1 MRGCVN
7 TMGLQFVLGRANRD
21 KRSVLLDEIAESLTK
36 NSEESIFYLVP
47 DHIKFQA
54 EMTVLENLSQYPYF
68 KKKPIMGMMHL
79 QVFSF
84 TRLAWYWLKDTDI
97 YAKPQLTNTG
107 LSMLIRKLLIE
118 HEEKMTIYRGEVRKE
133 GFVQQ
138 MTDLFLELR
147 GGRIRQEDLDQMMI
161 NLGNTPKEADFKLK
175 LQDLSL
181 IYQAF
186 DAALLNKYIESED
199 IVSALIQKV
208 EELDLSQT
216 TIYIESYYQFT
227 AQEQSLVLALM
238 KAAKNVTIALTIDK
252 AYAVERPEMYN
263 LFQTTGMTYY
273 KLYQL
278 ARQNNVPVYKDK
290 IIQVKDQAYC
300 EELNQLEEFWVE
312 SSQLTPTNT
321 DAINSTH
328 SMGNCIEVWA
338 AENKQ
343 AEVTHVAKEIRKLV
357 ASGNYRY
364 RDILVLTR
372 NMDDYLSIIE
382 PLFTNHAIELFI
394 DSAELMNQHPLI
406 EVIDALVNIYKR
418 NWRYADV
425 MRLLR
430 TELVIPITE
439 GEESLSKERSQ
450 RVSQLV
456 YHTQK
461 FRERVDIT
469 ENVLLAYGYEGYQ
482 WTKTDPWH
490 YTRYFYEDAEF
501 QSDNDQRIEQIANS
515 VKTDLTALI
524 VPFFKRLEKAQTSR
538 EAAKELYLF
547 MEKVGIK
554 DQIGFWRDQA
564 IENNDLEEA
573 RKHEQ
578 TWQTFLQLLDEYVEV
593 LGDEPF
599 DLDSFHAILMTGFDN
614 ATYSMVPPSIDQVT
628 FSGIEGTRIG
638 TAKVTFMLGVTDAHL
653 PAKTE
658 NKSILTEED
667 RDFFSLFLDE
677 TQYLKPTVE
686 AVMASEPFIAY
697 QAFLDSSEKL
707 IFSYPTSDE
716 TKNGPKLSPYVDRIA
731 KAFALPIQSKL
742 MDVTSVETP
751 SERDLMDFV
760 GTKKTT
766 MSQLLMVLRKEQD
779 QRGQLTAFWQHLYY
793 EFKRDKQVAR
803 TFNHLLVSLVKKNLP
818 KPLKPEIATDLY
830 GKDLYLSVSRL
841 EAFYADHYGHFLT
854 YGLKLKDR
862 DVFELSPA
870 GTGEFF
876 HDALDH
882 LFKIVIQ
889 KNLTLD
895 QLNEETLEQLTT
907 EVLNELYGKPKFSI
921 LTASNRMKYI
931 RDQLGATIKKMVW
944 VIGNQSRRT
953 NMKNIQ
959 TEVLFGQVANQQGI
973 KGLSFPLNNGGTLH
987 LRGKIDRVDAMTL
1000 GDDHYLSIVDYKSSA
1015 HKFNYQDAYYG
1026 LAMQMITYLDTA
1038 LQNAVDLIGHKAKP
1052 AGAFYLHVSNPF
1064 MKKGTFLDET
1074 AYINELL
1081 KSYKMDGLLLEDE
1094 EMLLSLDPTI
1104 EPTKASLVYP
1114 FNQLKSEALKSN
1126 KFVTL
1131 DEMTALRQH
1140 NQKLIIEAG
1149 NKIVDGVTTLNP
1161 FYEKRQFIPTV
1172 NGPLRAVSQFDA
1184 MLPENNYRRM
1194 DALKREDILKK
1205 MQEEEEDEE

>member
-1 MRGCVN
+1 
-7 TMGLQFVLGRANRD
+7 MGLQFVLGRANRD

-36 NSEESIFYLVP
+36 QTEESIFYLVP

-54 EMTVLENLSQYPYF
+54 EMTVLEKLSHYPYF
-68 KKKPIMGMMHL
+68 EKKPIMGMMHL

-97 YAKPQLTNTG
+97 YAKPQLTTTG

-118 HEEKMTIYRGEVRKE
+118 HEEELTIYRGEVRKD

-147 GGRIRQEDLDQMMI
+147 SGRIAQADLDHMMFS
-161 NLGNTPKEADFKLK
+161 LGTSPKEADFKLK

-208 EELDLSQT
+208 EELNLSQT
-216 TIYIESYYQFT
+216 TFYIESYYQFT
-227 AQEQSLVLALM
+227 AQEQALILALM
-238 KAAKNVTIALTIDK
+238 KAAKKVTIALTSDK
-252 AYAVERPEMYN
+252 AYAVEKPEMHN
-263 LFQTTGMTYY
+263 LFQTSGATYY

-290 IIQVKDQAYC
+290 LIQEIDEAYC
-300 EELNQLEEFWVE
+300 GELNQLEEFWVE
-312 SSQLTPTNT
+312 TSQLTPAKNERVDGL
-321 DAINSTH
+321 DA
-328 SMGNCIEVWA
+328 MGNCIEIWA

-343 AEVTHVAKEIRKLV
+343 AEITHVAKEIRKLV
-357 ASGNYRY
+357 STGNYRY
-364 RDILVLTR
+364 KDILVLTR
-372 NMDDYLSIIE
+372 NMDDYLAIIE
-382 PLFTNHAIELFI
+382 PLFSSHEIESFV

-406 EVIDALVNIYKR
+406 EVIDSLVSIYKR

-430 TELVIPITE
+430 TELVIPKSE
-439 GEESLSKERSQ
+439 GEEALSKERAQ
-450 RVSQLV
+450 RVNQHV
-456 YHTQK
+456 QRARQ
-461 FRERVDIT
+461 FRERVDVT
-469 ENVLLAYGYEGYQ
+469 ENVLLCYGYEGYQ
-482 WTKTDPWH
+482 WTKSDPWH

-515 VKTDLTALI
+515 IKTDLTGLL
-524 VPFFKRLEKAQTSR
+524 VPFFNRLEKAQTSKD
-538 EAAKELYLF
+538 AAKELYVF
-547 MEKVGIK
+547 METIGVK

-564 IENNDLEEA
+564 IEDNDLEEA

-593 LGDEPF
+593 LGEEPF
-599 DLDSFHAILMTGFDN
+599 DLDSFYAILMTGFDN

-667 RDFFSLFLDE
+667 RDFFSQFLDD
-677 TQYLKPTVE
+677 TKYLKPTVE

-731 KAFALPIQSKL
+731 KAFHLPIQAKL
-742 MDVTSVETP
+742 MDVTSLENP
-751 SERDLMDFV
+751 SDKELMDFI

-766 MSQLLMVLRKEQD
+766 ISQLLMILRKEQD
-779 QRGQLTAFWQHLYY
+779 QKGQLSLFWQNLYTF
-793 EFKRDKQVAR
+793 FKRDKQVAR
-803 TFNHLLVSLVKKNLP
+803 DFNHLLVSLVKKNLP
-818 KPLKPEIATDLY
+818 IPLKSDIATDLY

-854 YGLKLKDR
+854 YGLKLQER

-882 LFKIVIQ
+882 LFKQIIQ
-889 KNLTLD
+889 KNLSFD
-895 QLNEETLEQLTT
+895 QLTEDMLEQLTSG
-907 EVLNELYGKPKFSI
+907 VLTELYGKPKFSI
-921 LTASNRMKYI
+921 LNASNRMKYI
-931 RDQLGATIKKMVW
+931 RDQLGQTIKKMVW

-953 NMKNIQ
+953 NMKNVQ
-959 TEVLFGQVANQQGI
+959 TEVLFGQVANQTGI
-973 KGLSFPLNNGGTLH
+973 EGLSFPLNNGGTLH
-987 LRGKIDRVDAMTL
+987 LRGKIDRVDAMNL
-1000 GDDHYLSIVDYKSSA
+1000 GDDYYLSVVDYKSSA

-1038 LQNAVDLIGHKAKP
+1038 LQNAVGLIGHEAKP

-1064 MKKGTFLDET
+1064 MKKGTFLDED

-1094 EMLLSLDPTI
+1094 DMLLSLDPTI

-1140 NQKLIIEAG
+1140 NQKLIVDAG
-1149 NKIVDGVTTLNP
+1149 NKIVEGVNTLNP

-1194 DALKREDILKK
+1194 ESLKREDILKK

>member
-1 MRGCVN
+1 
-7 TMGLQFVLGRANRD
+7 MGLQFVLGRANRD

-36 NSEESIFYLVP
+36 QTEESIFYLVP

-54 EMTVLENLSQYPYF
+54 EMTVLEKLSHYPYF
-68 KKKPIMGMMHL
+68 EKKPIMGMMHL

-97 YAKPQLTNTG
+97 YAKPQLTTTG

-118 HEEKMTIYRGEVRKE
+118 HEEELTIYRGEVRKD

-147 GGRIRQEDLDQMMI
+147 SGRIAQADLDHMMFS
-161 NLGNTPKEADFKLK
+161 LGTSPKEADFKLK

-208 EELDLSQT
+208 EELDLSQST
-216 TIYIESYYQFT
+216 FYIESYYQFT
-227 AQEQSLVLALM
+227 AQEQALILALM
-238 KAAKNVTIALTIDK
+238 KAAKKVTIALTSDK
-252 AYAVERPEMYN
+252 AYAVEKPEMHN
-263 LFQTTGMTYY
+263 LFQISGATYY

-290 IIQVKDQAYC
+290 LIQEIDEAYC
-300 EELNQLEEFWVE
+300 GELNQLEEFWVE
-312 SSQLTPTNT
+312 TSQLTPTNNERLDDL
-321 DAINSTH
+321 DA
-328 SMGNCIEVWA
+328 MGNCIEIWA

-343 AEVTHVAKEIRKLV
+343 AEITHVAKEIRKLV
-357 ASGNYRY
+357 ATGDYRY
-364 RDILVLTR
+364 KDILVLTR
-372 NMDDYLSIIE
+372 NMDDYLAIIE
-382 PLFTNHAIELFI
+382 PLFSSHAIELFV

-406 EVIDALVNIYKR
+406 EVIDALVSIYKR

-430 TELVIPITE
+430 TELVIPKRE
-439 GEESLSKERSQ
+439 GEEALSKERAQ
-450 RVSQLV
+450 RVNQHV
-456 YHTQK
+456 QRARQ
-461 FRERVDIT
+461 FRERVDVT
-469 ENVLLAYGYEGYQ
+469 ENVLLSYGYEGYQ
-482 WTKTDPWH
+482 WTKSEPWH

-515 VKTDLTALI
+515 IKTDLAGLL
-524 VPFFKRLEKAQTSR
+524 VPFFNRLEKAQTSKD
-538 EAAKELYLF
+538 AAKELYVF
-547 MEKVGIK
+547 METIGVK

-564 IENNDLEEA
+564 IEDNDLEEA

-599 DLDSFHAILMTGFDN
+599 NLDSFYAILMTGFDN

-667 RDFFSLFLDE
+667 RDFFSQFLDD
-677 TQYLKPTVE
+677 TKYLKPTVE

-731 KAFALPIQSKL
+731 KAFHLPIQAKL
-742 MDVTSVETP
+742 MDVTSLENP
-751 SERDLMDFV
+751 SDKELLDFV

-766 MSQLLMVLRKEQD
+766 ISQLLMILRKEQD
-779 QRGQLTAFWQHLYY
+779 QKGQLSLFWQNLYTF
-793 EFKRDKQVAR
+793 FKRDKQVAR
-803 TFNHLLVSLVKKNLP
+803 DFNHLLVSLVKKNLP
-818 KPLKPEIATDLY
+818 VPLKSTIATDLY

-854 YGLKLKDR
+854 YGLKLQER
-862 DVFELSPA
+862 DIFELSPA

-882 LFKIVIQ
+882 LFKQIIQ
-889 KNLTLD
+889 KNLSFD
-895 QLNEETLEQLTT
+895 QLTEDMLEQLTS
-907 EVLNELYGKPKFSI
+907 EVLTELYGKPKFSI
-921 LTASNRMKYI
+921 LNASNRMKYI
-931 RDQLGATIKKMVW
+931 RDQLGQTIKKMVW

-953 NMKNIQ
+953 NMKNVQ
-959 TEVLFGQVANQQGI
+959 TEVLFGQVANQTGI
-973 KGLSFPLNNGGTLH
+973 EGLSFPLNNGGTLH
-987 LRGKIDRVDAMTL
+987 LRGKIDRVDAMNL
-1000 GDDHYLSIVDYKSSA
+1000 GDDYYLSVVDYKSSA

-1038 LQNAVDLIGHKAKP
+1038 LQNAVGLIGHEAKP

-1064 MKKGTFLDET
+1064 MKKGTFLDED

-1094 EMLLSLDPTI
+1094 DMLLSLDPTI

-1140 NQKLIIEAG
+1140 NQKLIVDAG
-1149 NKIVDGVTTLNP
+1149 NKIVEGVNTLNP

-1194 DALKREDILKK
+1194 ESLKREDILKK

>member
-1 MRGCVN
+1 
-7 TMGLQFVLGRANRD
+7 MGLQFILGRANRD
-21 KRSVLLDEIAESLTK
+21 KRSVLLDEIAESLTQ
-36 NSEESIFYLVP
+36 NTEESIFYLVP

-54 EMTVLENLSQYPYF
+54 EMTVLEKLSQYPYF

-97 YAKPQLTNTG
+97 YAKPQLTTTG

-118 HEEKMTIYRGEVRKE
+118 HEEELTIYRGEVRKD

-147 GGRIRQEDLDQMMI
+147 SGRIMQNDLDQMI
-161 NLGNTPKEADFKLK
+161 FNLGNSPKEADFKLK

-181 IYQAF
+181 IYQSF

-208 EELDLSQT
+208 EELDLSET

-227 AQEQSLVLALM
+227 AQEQALILALM
-238 KAAKNVTIALTIDK
+238 KAAKKVTIALTTDK
-252 AYAVERPEMYN
+252 PYAVEKPEMHN
-263 LFQTTGMTYY
+263 LFQTSGITYY

-290 IIQVKDQAYC
+290 IVHEIDEAYC

-312 SSQLTPTNT
+312 TSQLTPATKEHT
-321 DAINSTH
+321 TH
-328 SMGNCIEVWA
+328 QSMGNCIEVWA

-343 AEVTHVAKEIRKLV
+343 AEITHIAKEIRKLV
-357 ASGNYRY
+357 ATSNYRY
-364 RDILVLTR
+364 KDILVLTR

-382 PLFTNHAIELFI
+382 PLFTSYDIELFI
-394 DSAELMNQHPLI
+394 DSAELMNQHPLV
-406 EVIDALVNIYKR
+406 EVIDSLVNIYKR

-430 TELVIPITE
+430 TELVIPAIE
-439 GEESLSKERSQ
+439 GQESLSKERSQ
-450 RVSQLV
+450 RVSHHVQS
-456 YHTQK
+456 TQK
-461 FRERVDIT
+461 FRERIDIT
-469 ENVLLAYGYEGYQ
+469 ENVLLAYGYEGYH
-482 WTKTDPWH
+482 WTKTEPWH
-490 YTRYFYEDAEF
+490 YTRYFYENAEF
-501 QSDNDQRIEQIANS
+501 QSDNDQRIEQIANT
-515 VKTDLTALI
+515 VKTDITGLL

-547 MEKVGIK
+547 MEKVGVK

-599 DLDSFHAILMTGFDN
+599 NLDSFHAILMTGFDN

-638 TAKVTFMLGVTDAHL
+638 TAKVTFMLGVTDAKL

-667 RDFFSLFLDE
+667 RDFFSRFLDD

-697 QAFLDSSEKL
+697 QAFLDSSDKL

-731 KAFALPIQSKL
+731 KAFHLPIQSKL
-742 MDVTSVETP
+742 MDVISLEHP
-751 SERDLMDFV
+751 SDKELLDFV

-766 MSQLLMVLRKEQD
+766 ISQLLMILRKEQD
-779 QRGQLTAFWQHLYY
+779 QKGQLNAFWQNLYY
-793 EFKRDKQVAR
+793 FFKRDKQVAQD
-803 TFNHLLVSLVKKNLP
+803 FNHLLVSLVKKNLP
-818 KPLKPEIATDLY
+818 KPLNSSIATDLY

-882 LFKIVIQ
+882 LFKTIIQ
-889 KNLTLD
+889 KNLSFEQLTEEMLD
-895 QLNEETLEQLTT
+895 QLTT
-907 EVLNELYGKPKFSI
+907 EVLTDLYGKPKFSI
-921 LTASNRMKYI
+921 LSASNRMKYI
-931 RDQLGATIKKMVW
+931 RDQLGQTIKKMVW

-959 TEVLFGQVANQQGI
+959 TEVLFGQVANQKGI
-973 KGLSFPLNNGGTLH
+973 EGLTFPLNNGGTLH
-987 LRGKIDRVDAMTL
+987 LRGKIDRVDAMSL
-1000 GDDHYLSIVDYKSSA
+1000 GDEYYLSVVDYKSSA

-1038 LQNAVDLIGHKAKP
+1038 LQNAVQLIGHEAKP

-1094 EMLLSLDPTI
+1094 DMLLSLDPTI
-1104 EPTKASLVYP
+1104 EPTTASLVYP
-1114 FNQLKSEALKSN
+1114 FNQLKNEALKSN

-1131 DEMTALRQH
+1131 NEMTALRQH
-1140 NQKLIIEAG
+1140 NQKLIIDAG

-1194 DALKREDILKK
+1194 EPLKREDILKK
-1205 MQEEEEDEE
+1205 MQKEEEEDEE

>member
-1 MRGCVN
+1 
-7 TMGLQFVLGRANRD
+7 MGLQFVLGRANRD

-36 NSEESIFYLVP
+36 QTEESIFYLVP

-54 EMTVLENLSQYPYF
+54 EMTVLEKLSHYSYF
-68 KKKPIMGMMHL
+68 EKKPIMGMMHL

-97 YAKPQLTNTG
+97 YAKPQLTTTG

-118 HEEKMTIYRGEVRKE
+118 HEEELTIYRGEVRKD

-147 GGRIRQEDLDQMMI
+147 SGRIAQADLDHMMFS
-161 NLGNTPKEADFKLK
+161 LGTSPKEADFKLK

-208 EELDLSQT
+208 EELDLSKT

-227 AQEQSLVLALM
+227 AQEQALILALM
-238 KAAKNVTIALTIDK
+238 KAAKKVTIALTSDK
-252 AYAVERPEMYN
+252 AYAVEKPEMHN
-263 LFQTTGMTYY
+263 LFQTSGATYY

-278 ARQNNVPVYKDK
+278 ARQNNIPVYKDK
-290 IIQVKDQAYC
+290 LIQEIDEAYC
-300 EELNQLEEFWVE
+300 GELNQLEEFWVE
-312 SSQLTPTNT
+312 TSQITSTNNELLDNIDT
-321 DAINSTH
+321 
-328 SMGNCIEVWA
+328 MGNCIEIWA

-343 AEVTHVAKEIRKLV
+343 AEITHVAKEIRKLV
-357 ASGNYRY
+357 ATGDYRY
-364 RDILVLTR
+364 KDILVLTR
-372 NMDDYLSIIE
+372 NMDDYLAIIE
-382 PLFTNHAIELFI
+382 PLFSSHEIELFV

-406 EVIDALVNIYKR
+406 EVIDSLVSIYKR

-430 TELVIPITE
+430 TELVIPISE
-439 GEESLSKERSQ
+439 GEEALSKERAQ
-450 RVSQLV
+450 RVNQHV
-456 YHTQK
+456 QRARQ
-461 FRERVDIT
+461 FRERVDVT
-469 ENVLLAYGYEGYQ
+469 ENVLLSYGYEGYQ
-482 WTKTDPWH
+482 WTKSDPWH

-515 VKTDLTALI
+515 IKTDLTGLL
-524 VPFFKRLEKAQTSR
+524 VPFFNRLEKAQTSKD
-538 EAAKELYLF
+538 AAKELYVF
-547 MEKVGIK
+547 METIGVK

-564 IENNDLEEA
+564 IEDNDLEEA

-593 LGDEPF
+593 LGEEPF
-599 DLDSFHAILMTGFDN
+599 DLDSFYAILMTGFDN

-667 RDFFSLFLDE
+667 RDFFSQFLDD
-677 TQYLKPTVE
+677 TKYLKPTVE
-686 AVMASEPFIAY
+686 AVMASELFIAY

-707 IFSYPTSDE
+707 IFSFPTSDE

-731 KAFALPIQSKL
+731 KAFHLPIQPKL
-742 MDVTSVETP
+742 MDVTSLENP
-751 SERDLMDFV
+751 SDKELMDFV

-766 MSQLLMVLRKEQD
+766 ISQLLMILRKEQD
-779 QRGQLTAFWQHLYY
+779 QKGQLSLFWQNLYTF
-793 EFKRDKQVAR
+793 FKRDKQVAR
-803 TFNHLLVSLVKKNLP
+803 DFNHLLVSLVKKNLP
-818 KPLKPEIATDLY
+818 VPLKSTIATDLY

-854 YGLKLKDR
+854 YGLKLKER

-882 LFKIVIQ
+882 LFKQIIQ
-889 KNLTLD
+889 KNLSFD
-895 QLNEETLEQLTT
+895 QLTEDMLEQLTS
-907 EVLNELYGKPKFSI
+907 EVLTELYGKPKFSI
-921 LTASNRMKYI
+921 LNASNRMKYI
-931 RDQLGATIKKMVW
+931 RDQLGQTIKKMVW

-953 NMKNIQ
+953 NMKNVQ
-959 TEVLFGQVANQQGI
+959 TEVLFGQVANQTGI
-973 KGLSFPLNNGGTLH
+973 EGLSFPLNNGGTLH
-987 LRGKIDRVDAMTL
+987 LRGKIDRVDAMNL
-1000 GDDHYLSIVDYKSSA
+1000 GDDYYLSVVDYKSSA

-1038 LQNAVDLIGHKAKP
+1038 LQNAVGLIGHEAKP

-1064 MKKGTFLDET
+1064 MKKGTFLDED

-1094 EMLLSLDPTI
+1094 DMLLSLDPTI

-1114 FNQLKSEALKSN
+1114 FNQLKNEDLKSN

-1140 NQKLIIEAG
+1140 NQKLIVDAG
-1149 NKIVDGVTTLNP
+1149 NKIVEGVNTLNP

-1194 DALKREDILKK
+1194 ESLKREDILKK

>member
-1 MRGCVN
+1 
-7 TMGLQFVLGRANRD
+7 MGLQFVLGRANRD

-36 NSEESIFYLVP
+36 KTEESIFYLVP

-54 EMTVLENLSQYPYF
+54 EMTVLENLSHYPQF
-68 KKKPIMGMMHL
+68 EKKPIMGMMHL

-84 TRLAWYWLKDTDI
+84 TRLAWYWLKDTAI
-97 YAKPQLTNTG
+97 YSKPQLTTTG

-118 HEEKMTIYRGEVRKE
+118 HEEELTIYRGEVRKD

-147 GGRIRQEDLDQMMI
+147 SGRIAQTDLDHMMFS
-161 NLGNTPKEADFKLK
+161 LGTSPKEADFKLK

-208 EELDLSQT
+208 EELDLSKT
-216 TIYIESYYQFT
+216 TFYIESYYQFT
-227 AQEQSLVLALM
+227 AQEQALILALM
-238 KAAKNVTIALTIDK
+238 KAAKKVTIALTSDK
-252 AYAVERPEMYN
+252 AYAVEKPEMHN
-263 LFQTTGMTYY
+263 LFQTSGATYY

-278 ARQNNVPVYKDK
+278 ARQNSVPVYKDK
-290 IIQVKDQAYC
+290 LIQEIDKAYC
-300 EELNQLEEFWVE
+300 GELSQLEEFWVE
-312 SSQLTPTNT
+312 TSQITSTNNELLDNIDT
-321 DAINSTH
+321 
-328 SMGNCIEVWA
+328 MGNCIEIWA

-343 AEVTHVAKEIRKLV
+343 AEITHVAKEIRKLV
-357 ASGNYRY
+357 ATGDYRY
-364 RDILVLTR
+364 KDILVLTR
-372 NMDDYLSIIE
+372 NMDDYLAIIE
-382 PLFTNHAIELFI
+382 PLFSSHEIELFV

-406 EVIDALVNIYKR
+406 EVIDSLVSIYKR

-430 TELVIPITE
+430 TELVIPISE
-439 GEESLSKERSQ
+439 GEEALSKERAQ
-450 RVSQLV
+450 RVNQHV
-456 YHTQK
+456 QRARQ
-461 FRERVDIT
+461 FRERVDVT
-469 ENVLLAYGYEGYQ
+469 ENVLLSYGYEGYQ
-482 WTKTDPWH
+482 WIKSDPWH

-515 VKTDLTALI
+515 IKTDLTGLLI
-524 VPFFKRLEKAQTSR
+524 PFFNRLEKAQTSKD
-538 EAAKELYLF
+538 AAKELYVF
-547 MEKVGIK
+547 METIGVK

-564 IENNDLEEA
+564 IEDNDLEEA

-593 LGDEPF
+593 LGEEPF
-599 DLDSFHAILMTGFDN
+599 NLDSFYAILMTGFDN

-653 PAKTE
+653 PAKSE

-667 RDFFSLFLDE
+667 RDFFSQFLDD
-677 TQYLKPTVE
+677 TKYLKPTVE

-731 KAFALPIQSKL
+731 KAFHLPIQAKL
-742 MDVTSVETP
+742 MGVTSLENP
-751 SERDLMDFV
+751 SDKELLDFV

-766 MSQLLMVLRKEQD
+766 ISQLLMILRKEQD
-779 QRGQLTAFWQHLYY
+779 QKGQLSVFWQNLYSF
-793 EFKRDKQVAR
+793 FKRDKQVAR
-803 TFNHLLVSLVKKNLP
+803 DFNHLLVSLVKKNLP
-818 KPLKPEIATDLY
+818 VPLRSTIATDLY

-854 YGLKLKDR
+854 YGLKLQER

-882 LFKIVIQ
+882 LFKQVIQ
-889 KNLTLD
+889 KNLSFD
-895 QLNEETLEQLTT
+895 QLTEDMLEQLTA
-907 EVLNELYGKPKFSI
+907 EVLTELYGKPKFSI
-921 LTASNRMKYI
+921 LSASNRMKYI
-931 RDQLGATIKKMVW
+931 RDQLGQTIKKMVW

-959 TEVLFGQVANQQGI
+959 TEVLFGQVANQTGI
-973 KGLSFPLNNGGTLH
+973 EGLSFPLNNGGTLH
-987 LRGKIDRVDAMTL
+987 LRGKIDRVDAMNL
-1000 GDDHYLSIVDYKSSA
+1000 GDDYYLSVVDYKSSA

-1038 LQNAVDLIGHKAKP
+1038 LQNAVGLIGHEAKP

-1064 MKKGTFLDET
+1064 MKKGTFLDED

-1094 EMLLSLDPTI
+1094 DMLLSLDPTI

-1140 NQKLIIEAG
+1140 NQKLIVDAG
-1149 NKIVDGVTTLNP
+1149 NKIVEGVNTLNP

-1194 DALKREDILKK
+1194 ESLKREDILKK

>member
-1 MRGCVN
+1 
-7 TMGLQFVLGRANRD
+7 MGLQFVLGRANRN
-21 KRSVLLDEIAESLTK
+21 KRSVLLDEIAESLT
-36 NSEESIFYLVP
+36 NHTEESIFYLVP

-54 EMTVLENLSQYPYF
+54 EMTVLGSLSQYPYF
-68 KKKPIMGMMHL
+68 KNKPMMGMMHL

-97 YAKPQLTNTG
+97 YAKPQLTTTG

-118 HEEKMTIYRGEVRKE
+118 HEEKLTIYRGEVRKE

-147 GGRIRQEDLDQMMI
+147 SGRITQIDLDQMI
-161 NLGNTPKEADFKLK
+161 LNLGNSPKEADFKLK

-181 IYQAF
+181 IYHAF
-186 DAALLNKYIESED
+186 DEALLNKYIESED

-208 EELDLSQT
+208 TELDLSET

-227 AQEQSLVLALM
+227 AQEQALILALM
-238 KAAKNVTIALTIDK
+238 KAAKKVTIALTTDK
-252 AYAVERPEMYN
+252 AYAVEKPEMHN
-263 LFQTTGMTYY
+263 LFQTSGTTYY

-290 IIQVKDQAYC
+290 VIQEKDASYC
-300 EELNQLEEFWVE
+300 EELNQLEDFWVE
-312 SSQLTPTNT
+312 TSQLSPATNVSLASS
-321 DAINSTH
+321 DA
-328 SMGNCIEVWA
+328 MGNCIEVWA

-343 AEVTHVAKEIRKLV
+343 AEITHVAKEIRKLV
-357 ASGNYRY
+357 ATGHYRY
-364 RDILVLTR
+364 KDILVLTR
-372 NMDDYLSIIE
+372 NMDDYLAIIE
-382 PLFTNHAIELFI
+382 PLFTSHAIELFI

-406 EVIDALVNIYKR
+406 EVIDALVSIYKR

-430 TELVIPITE
+430 TELVIPAFE
-439 GEESLSKERSQ
+439 EQESLSKERAQ
-450 RVSQLV
+450 RVSQQV
-456 YHTQK
+456 ERAKKY
-461 FRERVDIT
+461 REKVDIT
-469 ENVLLAYGYEGYQ
+469 ENVLLAYGYEGYH
-482 WTKTDPWH
+482 WTKTEPWH

-501 QSDNDQRIEQIANS
+501 QSDNDHRIEQTANS
-515 VKTDLTALI
+515 IKTAVSGLL
-524 VPFFKRLEKAQTSR
+524 VPFFKRLEKAKTSKD
-538 EAAKELYLF
+538 AAKELYLF
-547 MEKVGIK
+547 METVGVK
-554 DQIGFWRDQA
+554 DQIGFWRDQS
-564 IENNDLEEA
+564 IEDNNLEEA

-667 RDFFSLFLDE
+667 RDFFSYFLDE

-731 KAFALPIQSKL
+731 KAFQLPIQAKL
-742 MDVTSVETP
+742 MDITSLETP
-751 SERDLMDFV
+751 TGNELLDFV

-766 MSQLLMVLRKEQD
+766 ISQLLMVLRKEQD
-779 QRGQLTAFWQHLYY
+779 QKGQLNAFWQNLYMF
-793 EFKRDKQVAR
+793 FKRDKQVAR
-803 TFNHLLVSLVKKNLP
+803 DFKHLLVSLVKKNVP
-818 KPLKPEIATDLY
+818 MPLRNSIATDLY

-854 YGLKLKDR
+854 YGLKLKER

-882 LFKIVIQ
+882 LFKTIIQ
-889 KNLTLD
+889 KNLSFD
-895 QLNEETLEQLTT
+895 QLNEEMLEELTT
-907 EVLNELYGKPKFSI
+907 EVLTELYGKPKFSI
-921 LTASNRMKYI
+921 LNASNRMKYI
-931 RDQLGATIKKMVW
+931 RDQLGQTIKKMVW

-959 TEVLFGQVANQQGI
+959 TEVLFGHVANQTGI
-973 KGLSFPLNNGGTLH
+973 EGLSFRLNNGGTLY
-987 LRGKIDRVDAMTL
+987 LRGKIDRVDAMTV
-1000 GDDHYLSIVDYKSSA
+1000 GTESYLSVVDYKSSA

-1038 LQNAVDLIGHKAKP
+1038 LQNAVDLIGHEAKP

-1064 MKKGTFLDET
+1064 MKKGTFLDED
-1074 AYINELL
+1074 AYIKELL

-1094 EMLLSLDPTI
+1094 AMLLSLDPTI
-1104 EPTKASLVYP
+1104 EPTTASLVYP
-1114 FNQLKSEALKSN
+1114 FNQLKSEALKST

-1131 DEMTALRQH
+1131 NEMTALRQH
-1140 NQKLIIEAG
+1140 NKKLIIDAG
-1149 NKIVDGVTTLNP
+1149 NKIVEGVTTLNP

-1194 DALKREDILKK
+1194 ESLKREDILKK

>member
-1 MRGCVN
+1 
-7 TMGLQFVLGRANRD
+7 MGLQFVLGRANRD
-21 KRSVLLDEIAESLTK
+21 KRSVLLDEIAEILTK
-36 NSEESIFYLVP
+36 NTKESIFYLVP

-54 EMTVLENLSQYPYF
+54 EMTTLEKLSDYPYF
-68 KKKPIMGMMHL
+68 KKKPMMGMMHL

-97 YAKPQLTNTG
+97 YAKPQLTTTG

-118 HEEKMTIYRGEVRKE
+118 HEEELTIYRGEVRKD

-147 GGRIRQEDLDQMMI
+147 SGRISQVDLDQMII
-161 NLGNTPKEADFKLK
+161 NLGNSPKEADFKLK
-175 LQDLSL
+175 LRDLSL

-208 EELDLSQT
+208 GELDLSGT
-216 TIYIESYYQFT
+216 TIFIESYYQFT
-227 AQEQSLVLALM
+227 AQEQALILALM
-238 KAAKNVTIALTIDK
+238 KAAKKVTIALTADK
-252 AYAVERPEMYN
+252 GYAVEKPEMHN
-263 LFQTTGMTYY
+263 LFQTSGTTYY

-290 IIQVKDQAYC
+290 IIQEIDAAYC
-300 EELNQLEEFWVE
+300 GELNQLEAFWVE
-312 SSQLTPTNT
+312 TSQLTPATHT
-321 DAINSTH
+321 PLSDPDAVGNS
-328 SMGNCIEVWA
+328 IEIWA

-343 AEVTHVAKEIRKLV
+343 AEITHVAKEIRKLV
-357 ASGNYRY
+357 ASGHYRY
-364 RDILVLTR
+364 KDILVLTR
-372 NMDDYLSIIE
+372 NMDDYLAIIE
-382 PLFTNHAIELFI
+382 PLFISHNIELFI

-406 EVIDALVNIYKR
+406 EVLDTLVNIYKR

-430 TELVIPITE
+430 TELVIPMTDGQE
-439 GEESLSKERSQ
+439 PLAKERTQ
-450 RVSQLV
+450 RVSQ
-456 YHTQK
+456 HIQRTQT

-469 ENVLLAYGYEGYQ
+469 ENVLLAYGYEGYH
-482 WTKTDPWH
+482 WTKTEPWH
-490 YTRYFYEDAEF
+490 YTRYFYEDAAF

-515 VKTDLTALI
+515 IKTDLSGIL
-524 VPFFKRLEKAQTSR
+524 VPFFKRLEKAKTSR
-538 EAAKELYLF
+538 ESAKELYLF
-547 MEKVGIK
+547 METVGVK

-564 IENNDLEEA
+564 IEDNDLEKA

-599 DLDSFHAILMTGFDN
+599 ELDSFHAILMTGFDN

-628 FSGIEGTRIG
+628 FSGIEGTRVG

-667 RDFFSLFLDE
+667 RDLFSDFLDD
-677 TQYLKPTVE
+677 TQYLKPAVE

-731 KAFALPIQSKL
+731 KAFHLPIQTKL
-742 MDVTSVETP
+742 MDITSLENP
-751 SERDLMDFV
+751 SETELLHFV

-766 MSQLLMVLRKEQD
+766 ISQLLMVLRKEQD
-779 QRGQLTAFWQHLYY
+779 QKGQLNAFWQNLYIF
-793 EFKRDKQVAR
+793 FKRDKQVAR
-803 TFNHLLVSLVKKNLP
+803 DFNHLLVSLVKKNLP
-818 KPLKPEIATDLY
+818 MPLKSSIATDLY

-854 YGLKLKDR
+854 YGLKLKER

-876 HDALDH
+876 HDALDQ
-882 LFKIVIQ
+882 LFKTIIQ
-889 KNLTLD
+889 KNLSFD
-895 QLNEETLEQLTT
+895 QLNEESLEELTA
-907 EVLNELYGKPKFSI
+907 EVLTELYGKAKFSI
-921 LTASNRMKYI
+921 LNASNRMKYI
-931 RDQLGATIKKMVW
+931 RDQLGQTIKKMVW

-959 TEVLFGQVANQQGI
+959 TEVLFGQVALQKGI
-973 KGLSFPLNNGGTLH
+973 EGLSFPLNNGGTLY
-987 LRGKIDRVDAMTL
+987 LRGKIDRVDAMSL
-1000 GDDHYLSIVDYKSSA
+1000 GDEYYLSVVDYKSSA

-1038 LQNAVDLIGHKAKP
+1038 LQNAVDLIGHEAKP

-1064 MKKGTFLDET
+1064 MKKGTFLDED
-1074 AYINELL
+1074 AYIKELL

-1104 EPTKASLVYP
+1104 EPTTASLVYP

-1140 NQKLIIEAG
+1140 NKKLIIDAG

-1194 DALKREDILKK
+1194 DPLKREDILKK
-1205 MQEEEEDEE
+1205 IQEEEEENEE